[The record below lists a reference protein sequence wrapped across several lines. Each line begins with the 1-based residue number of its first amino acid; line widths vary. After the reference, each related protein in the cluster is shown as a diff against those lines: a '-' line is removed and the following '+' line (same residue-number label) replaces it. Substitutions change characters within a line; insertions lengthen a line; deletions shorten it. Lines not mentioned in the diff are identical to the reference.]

1 MQIFYIVS
9 LVSFLSDRISK
20 FLILKTIQEPVSV
33 FPFFKI
39 VKVWNPN
46 LVFGLKIS
54 FLKSENLIIFLK
66 GLLLCVI
73 FILAIKSKDKFE
85 KMALGMIFGGG
96 LGNLTDRIFFGK
108 VLDFLYFHYKNLYW
122 PAFNVADIFITLG
135 IVLYVWRV
143 LRNPN
148 KSKQSICL

>member
-1 MQIFYIVS
+1 
-9 LVSFLSDRISK
+9 
-20 FLILKTIQEPVSV
+20 
-33 FPFFKI
+33 
-39 VKVWNPN
+39 
-46 LVFGLKIS
+46 
-54 FLKSENLIIFLK
+54 
-66 GLLLCVI
+66 
-73 FILAIKSKDKFE
+73 LAVKSKDKFE

-122 PAFNVADIFITLG
+122 PAFNVADVFITLG

-143 LRNPN
+143 LKNLN